1 MAGRPDFHEAPI
13 DEALVVA
20 SERSFGG
27 VMTVAFGIVGGLPL
41 LRGGEPRVWAWGVAL
56 AFGLITVVRPTLLR
70 PLNLAWAHLGALLN
84 KIVSPLV
91 LGGLFLLVVTP
102 MGLYQRARGRD
113 LLRLKRDPKVASYW
127 IPRDP
132 PGPAP
137 ESMRNQF

>member
-1 MAGRPDFHEAPI
+1 MAGRPDFHEAPP

-20 SERSFGG
+20 SERSFGV
-27 VMTVAFGIVGGLPL
+27 VMAVAFGIVGGLPL
-41 LRGGEPRVWAWGVAL
+41 LRGGEPRMWAWGVAL
-56 AFGLITVVRPTLLR
+56 VFGLITLLRPPLLR
-70 PLNLAWAHLGALLN
+70 PLNVAWAHLGALLN
-84 KIVSPLV
+84 KIVSPVV
-91 LGGLFLLVVTP
+91 LGALFFLVVTP

-113 LLRLKRDPKVASYW
+113 LLRLKRDPTAPSYW

>member
-1 MAGRPDFHEAPI
+1 MAARPDFHEAAP

-20 SERSFGG
+20 SDRSFGV
-27 VMTVAFGIVGGLPL
+27 VMAVAFGVVGGLPL
-41 LRGGEPRVWAWGVAL
+41 LRGGEPRLWSLGLAV
-56 AFGLITVVRPTLLR
+56 AFGLTTAVRPSLLH
-70 PLNLAWAHLGALLN
+70 PLNVVWAHLGALLN

-91 LGGLFLLVVTP
+91 LGAMFFLVITP

-113 LLRLKRDPKVASYW
+113 LLRLKRDAASPSYW

>member
-1 MAGRPDFHEAPI
+1 MAGRPDFHEAPP
-13 DEALVVA
+13 DEALEVA
-20 SERSFGG
+20 SERSFGA
-27 VMTVAFGIVGGLPL
+27 VMAVAFGGVGALPL
-41 LRGGEPRVWAWGVAL
+41 LRGGEPRLWALGVAL
-56 AFGLITVVRPTLLR
+56 VFGFITLVRPPLLR
-70 PLNLAWAHLGALLN
+70 PLNVAWAHLGALLN

-91 LGGLFLLVVTP
+91 LGALFFLVVTP

-113 LLRLKRDPKVASYW
+113 LLRLKRDPASPSYW